1 MNIFE
6 RLQKIDRRIIYLLLL
21 VVCAVPLVRPIGL
34 PVLISDRTRAVYDII
49 EELDPAKDIML
60 LSFDYGPGAG
70 LDAHV
75 VPVAVVEHLAMR
87 GIKFVC
93 VSFSAEGPMMADQII
108 KKLEERGMTYGTD
121 FANLGYLA
129 GEENAI
135 RLFALD
141 SQTIT
146 TDVRGNTV
154 AELPIMKNVK
164 TVKDFAFV
172 HQFTS
177 GDPALWIRQ
186 VVDPMG
192 IRFAAGVVTVSVPSA
207 MPYYNSGQMVGLL
220 GGLRAAAEYE
230 LLIGKPGRPVA
241 MMDAQSMAHLL
252 IIGFIFLG
260 NLGHFM
266 VKRNEDKAKSA

>member
-6 RLQKIDRRIIYLLLL
+6 RLQKIDRRIIYILLL

-34 PVLISDRTRAVYDII
+34 PVLINDRTRTVYDII

-60 LSFDYGPGAG
+60 LSFDYSPGAG
-70 LDAHV
+70 LDAHA

-93 VSFSAEGPMMADQII
+93 VSFVAEGPMMADLII
-108 KKLEERGMTYGTD
+108 EKLEDRGLIYGTD

-129 GEENAI
+129 GDENAI
-135 RLFALD
+135 RLFAVD
-141 SQTIT
+141 SQIIT
-146 TDVRGNTV
+146 VDVRGNKV
-154 AELPIMKNVK
+154 ADLPIMKDIR

-177 GDPALWIRQ
+177 SDPALWIRQ

-192 IRFAAGVVTVSVPSA
+192 IRFAAGVVTVSVPAA

-220 GGLRAAAEYE
+220 GGLRSAAEYE
-230 LLIGKPGRPVA
+230 LLIGKPGSSVA

-260 NLGHFM
+260 NVGYFAT
-266 VKRNEDKAKSA
+266 KRKENIA